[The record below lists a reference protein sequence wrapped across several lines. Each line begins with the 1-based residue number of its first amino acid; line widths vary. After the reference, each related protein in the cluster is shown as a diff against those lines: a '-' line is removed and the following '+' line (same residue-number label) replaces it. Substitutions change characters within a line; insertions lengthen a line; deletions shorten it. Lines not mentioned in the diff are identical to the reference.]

1 MKSWRGWIIT
11 DDKVFKVLANVK
23 PYYLNVDNLKAYTF
37 KHLNRVCL
45 NQFHSVLYVQTM
57 LFSLFKSSNVFH
69 NNGKQRKF
77 VVDLVVKPACMRADS
92 WEAAQKLSIP
102 EEFLFLFHTVEPH
115 FLSHQLWQELKL
127 IRKIGEGRKHK
138 SNLSLS
144 LSLYKTSLVIF
155 EKNVK
160 SVW

>member
-1 MKSWRGWIIT
+1 
-11 DDKVFKVLANVK
+11 
-23 PYYLNVDNLKAYTF
+23 
-37 KHLNRVCL
+37 
-45 NQFHSVLYVQTM
+45 M

-127 IRKIGEGRKHK
+127 IRKIGNL
-138 SNLSLS
+138 SLSLS

-155 EKNVK
+155 EKNFNDI
-160 SVW
+160 SSSILDPSL

>member
-1 MKSWRGWIIT
+1 M
-11 DDKVFKVLANVK
+11 F
-23 PYYLNVDNLKAYTF
+23 
-37 KHLNRVCL
+37 
-45 NQFHSVLYVQTM
+45 
-57 LFSLFKSSNVFH
+57 FSLFKSSNVFH

-127 IRKIGEGRKHK
+127 IRKIG
-138 SNLSLS
+138 NLSLS
-144 LSLYKTSLVIF
+144 LSLQNISSNF
-155 EKNVK
+155 
-160 SVW
+160 

>member
-1 MKSWRGWIIT
+1 M
-11 DDKVFKVLANVK
+11 F
-23 PYYLNVDNLKAYTF
+23 
-37 KHLNRVCL
+37 
-45 NQFHSVLYVQTM
+45 
-57 LFSLFKSSNVFH
+57 FSLFKSSNVFH
-69 NNGKQRKF
+69 NNGIQRKF

-138 SNLSLS
+138 FNLSLS
-144 LSLYKTSLVIF
+144 LSKTSLVIF

-160 SVW
+160 SV